1 MEMIWHKDM
10 SLVLNII
17 KPQKLIQNIQI
28 IACMKKAIY
37 KCYRYGLSWS
47 IVEWLWN
54 LNSLRRAALCI
65 LYYKCSYSSPISV
78 THNGLHYRY
87 CTTEKNILNA
97 CAYQFIKV
105 FISPWVLNLEF
116 ALLGFIVFFFEG
128 SWTTV
133 LDKHW
138 NLLCHLFLAC
148 ENRAFLANQYMH

>member
-1 MEMIWHKDM
+1 M
-10 SLVLNII
+10 SLVLNKI
-17 KPQKLIQNIQI
+17 KPLQLIQNIQI
-28 IACMKKAIY
+28 IACMKKMIY
-37 KCYRYGLSWS
+37 KCYRYGLSFRVHFLKHCGV
-47 IVEWLWN
+47 IVKLEQSEAY
-54 LNSLRRAALCI
+54 SLMYC
-65 LYYKCSYSSPISV
+65 KCSYSSPISV

-148 ENRAFLANQYMH
+148 KNRAFLANQYMH